1 MKGAPQSKGTGPFF
15 RYLPGKDVMMVR
27 KERKPEIVDWVSEK
41 LRKAEILVV
50 TDYRGLTVAQI
61 TELRRRLRQ
70 QGIEYH
76 VVKNTLAVF
85 AANAVEKPGLAE
97 FLKGPTAIA
106 FGYDDA
112 VQAPKILLEY
122 QKTVEDNT
130 LQIRG
135 GLLGDRLLTMQEIIS
150 LAKLPPRE
158 ELIARVVGLM
168 QSPISG
174 LLTVLNGN
182 LRGLMVVL
190 QARVKQI
197 EEGG

>member
-1 MKGAPQSKGTGPFF
+1 
-15 RYLPGKDVMMVR
+15 MVR

-41 LRKAEILVV
+41 LRRAEIMVV

-61 TELRRRLRQ
+61 TDLRRRLRQ

-76 VVKNTLAVF
+76 VVKNTLAGF
-85 AANAVEKPGLAE
+85 AANAVEKPALAQ
-97 FLKGPTAIA
+97 FLEGPTAIA

-112 VQAPKILLEY
+112 VQVPKILLEY

-130 LQIRG
+130 LQIKG
-135 GLLGDRLLTMQEIIS
+135 GLLGDRPLTMQEIVS

-190 QARVKQI
+190 QARVRQI